1 MPDSQTTPSTPAGAT
16 RPRIRFACYKFSPA
30 TISGLI
36 SWWTHSLYSHVA
48 IVVDAVVYEA
58 VDAGFVKAK
67 TLGEN
72 HAKGTLV
79 DIFEYAVP
87 PEDWQ
92 AKRGIAVL
100 EGLVG
105 QKYDFAGIAS
115 FVTGGR
121 IPESPC
127 RVFCSEAAALCANA
141 MNKPMQYLP
150 PSSMMPSHVAMS
162 LALQFVETETL

>member
-1 MPDSQTTPSTPAGAT
+1 MD
-16 RPRIRFACYKFSPA
+16 PRIRFACYKFSPA

-48 IVVDAVVYEA
+48 IIADGVVYEA
-58 VDAGFVKAK
+58 IDAGFVRAI
-67 TLGEN
+67 TIGEN

-87 PEDWQ
+87 PADWQ
-92 AKRGIAVL
+92 VNRGIQAL
-100 EGLVG
+100 EDLVG

-127 RVFCSEAAALCANA
+127 RVFCSEAAAIAANA
-141 MNKPMQYLP
+141 MNKPLQNIA

-162 LALQFVETETL
+162 LALKFTETITL